1 MKKTKLISSG
11 VACLLGL
18 TILSGCNSQSVD
30 NTNSKEGRTPTESQ
44 SGTEVETIK
53 VENSVDVQV
62 EEVIEGELKDSDR
75 LLAEVFAN
83 TDVSIYGKTT
93 GTVSQILVKK
103 GDTVKKGQVIGK
115 LDQTE
120 AQLKLRQAEAA
131 LAVANANLEHSNKM
145 GTSGELA
152 NSQLK
157 QAEQT
162 YASVKR
168 TMEQGL
174 TLAQANYNRSKKLF
188 EQKALSKG
196 ELENAENAYLQAKNQ
211 YQSQLD
217 QAQTALI
224 TARSQVNTADKNG
237 RVTQANVQQGK
248 VEVDISR
255 NALENT
261 LIKSTI
267 DGIITDIQVQE
278 GDTINPQKPIATVIN
293 LDPMIVKVNVSEK
306 ALASFQKGTQLN
318 LQVPSQNIKV
328 KGSITY
334 VGLKASDQS
343 KLFPVEIEV
352 PNPKGTLLPGM
363 KAEVS
368 SINGQAGILI
378 PTDAI
383 LERNGKSVAYVV
395 NGERVAEKEISIA
408 SKGTEKTLISSGVKP
423 GDKVVIKGQ
432 SQLKDNAKIRIVP

>member
-18 TILSGCNSQSVD
+18 TIISGCSSQSVD
-30 NTNSKEGRTPTESQ
+30 NTNSKEGRTSNERQ
-44 SGTEVETIK
+44 SSTEVETIK

-62 EEVIEGELKDSDR
+62 EEVIEGELKDSGR

-131 LAVANANLEHSNKM
+131 LAVAKANLEHSNKM

-162 YASVKR
+162 FASVKR

-188 EQKALSKG
+188 EEKALSKG

-224 TARSQVNTADKNG
+224 NARSQVNTADKNG
-237 RVTQANVQQGK
+237 RVTQASVQQGQ

-267 DGIITDIQVQE
+267 DGIVTDIQVQE
-278 GDTINPQKPIATVIN
+278 GDTINPQKPVATVIN

-306 ALASFQKGTQLN
+306 SLASFKKGTQLN

-328 KGSITY
+328 NGSITY
-334 VGLKASDQS
+334 VGLKAADQS

-368 SINGQAGILI
+368 SSHGQAGILI

-408 SKGTEKTLISSGVKP
+408 SKGTEKTLIGSGVKP

-432 SQLKDNAKIRIVP
+432 SQLKDQAKIRIVP

>member
-18 TILSGCNSQSVD
+18 TIISGCSSQSVD
-30 NTNSKEGRTPTESQ
+30 NTNSKEGRTSNESQ
-44 SGTEVETIK
+44 SSPEVETIK

-62 EEVIEGELKDSDR
+62 EEVIEGELKDSGR

-131 LAVANANLEHSNKM
+131 LAVAKANLEHSNKM

-162 YASVKR
+162 FASVKR

-188 EQKALSKG
+188 EEKALSKG

-217 QAQTALI
+217 QAQTALLN
-224 TARSQVNTADKNG
+224 ARSQVNTADKNG
-237 RVTQANVQQGK
+237 RVTQASVQQGQ

-267 DGIITDIQVQE
+267 DGIVTDIQVQE
-278 GDTINPQKPIATVIN
+278 GDTINPQKPVATVIN

-306 ALASFQKGTQLN
+306 SLASFKKGTQLN

-328 KGSITY
+328 NGSITY
-334 VGLKASDQS
+334 VGLKAADQS

-368 SINGQAGILI
+368 SSHGQAGILI

-408 SKGTEKTLISSGVKP
+408 SKGTEKTLIGSGVKP

-432 SQLKDNAKIRIVP
+432 SQLKDQAKIRIVP

>member
-18 TILSGCNSQSVD
+18 TIISGCSSQSVD
-30 NTNSKEGRTPTESQ
+30 NTNSKEGRTSNESQ
-44 SGTEVETIK
+44 SSPEVETIK

-62 EEVIEGELKDSDR
+62 EEVIEGELKDSGR

-131 LAVANANLEHSNKM
+131 LAVAKANLEHSNKM
-145 GTSGELA
+145 GTSGQLA

-162 YASVKR
+162 FASVKR

-188 EQKALSKG
+188 EEKALSKG

-224 TARSQVNTADKNG
+224 NARSQVNTADKNG
-237 RVTQANVQQGK
+237 RVTQASVQQGQ

-267 DGIITDIQVQE
+267 DGIVTDIQVQE
-278 GDTINPQKPIATVIN
+278 GDTINPQKPVATVIN

-306 ALASFQKGTQLN
+306 SLASFKKGTQLN

-328 KGSITY
+328 NGSITY
-334 VGLKASDQS
+334 VGLKAADQS

-368 SINGQAGILI
+368 SSHGQAGILI

-408 SKGTEKTLISSGVKP
+408 SKGTEKTLIGSGVKP

-432 SQLKDNAKIRIVP
+432 SQLKDQAKIRIVP

>member
-1 MKKTKLISSG
+1 MKKTKLINSG
-11 VACLLGL
+11 VACLISL
-18 TILSGCNSQSVD
+18 TIISGCNSQSAEK
-30 NTNSKEGRTPTESQ
+30 TNSNEGRTQIEGQ
-44 SGTEVETIK
+44 SSPEVETIK
-53 VENSVDVQV
+53 VENSVDVRV
-62 EEVIEGELKDSDR
+62 EEAIDGELKESDK

-120 AQLKLRQAEAA
+120 AQLKLRHAEAA

-145 GTSGELA
+145 GTSSELA
-152 NSQLK
+152 SSQLK

-162 YASVKR
+162 YANAQR
-168 TMEQGL
+168 TIAQGL
-174 TLAQANYNRSKKLF
+174 TLAQANYDRAKKLF
-188 EQKALSKG
+188 EEKAMSKS

-217 QAQTALI
+217 QAQIALI
-224 TARSQVNTADKNG
+224 NARTQVNTADKNG
-237 RVTQANVQQGK
+237 RVTQANVKQGQ

-261 LIKSTI
+261 LIKSTV
-267 DGIITDIQVQE
+267 DGIVTDIQVQE

-306 ALASFQKGTQLN
+306 ALASFQKGTQLD

-328 KGSITY
+328 KGSIAY

-368 SINGQAGILI
+368 STKGQAGILI

-383 LERNGKSVAYVV
+383 LERNGKTVAYVV

-408 SKGTEKTLISSGVKP
+408 SKGTEKTLIGSGVNP

-432 SQLKDNAKIRIVP
+432 AQLKDGAKIRIVP

>member
-18 TILSGCNSQSVD
+18 TIISGCNSQSVD
-30 NTNSKEGRTPTESQ
+30 STNSKEGRTPTESQ

-224 TARSQVNTADKNG
+224 NARSQVNTADKNG

>member
-11 VACLLGL
+11 VTCLLGL
-18 TILSGCNSQSVD
+18 AIISGCNSQSAEK
-30 NTNSKEGRTPTESQ
+30 TNSNEGRTQIESQ
-44 SGTEVETIK
+44 SKTEIETIK

-62 EEVIEGELKDSDR
+62 EEVIEGELKESDR

-83 TDVSIYGKTT
+83 TDVGIYGKTT
-93 GTVSQILVKK
+93 GTVSQILVRK

-120 AQLKLRQAEAA
+120 AQLKLRHAEAA
-131 LAVANANLEHSNKM
+131 LAVANANLEHTNKM
-145 GTSGELA
+145 GTSSELA

-162 YASVKR
+162 FANANR
-168 TMEQGL
+168 TIAQGL
-174 TLAQANYNRSKKLF
+174 TLAQANYDRAKKLF
-188 EQKALSKG
+188 EEKALSKS

-217 QAQTALI
+217 QAQIALI
-224 TARSQVNTADKNG
+224 NARTQVNTADKNG

-261 LIKSTI
+261 LIKSTV
-267 DGIITDIQVQE
+267 DGIVTDIQVQE

-306 ALASFQKGTQLN
+306 ALASFQKGIQLD

-368 SINGQAGILI
+368 SIKGQAGILI

-408 SKGTEKTLISSGVKP
+408 SKGIEKTLIGSGVKT

-432 SQLKDNAKIRIVP
+432 SQLKDGAKIRIVP

>member
-224 TARSQVNTADKNG
+224 NARSQVNTADKNG

>member
-93 GTVSQILVKK
+93 GTVSQILIKK

>member
-18 TILSGCNSQSVD
+18 TIISGCNSQSVD
-30 NTNSKEGRTPTESQ
+30 KTNSKEGRTPIESQ
-44 SGTEVETIK
+44 SSTEVETIK

-62 EEVIEGELKDSDR
+62 EEVIEGELKESDR

-93 GTVSQILVKK
+93 GTVSEILVKK

-120 AQLKLRQAEAA
+120 AHLKLRQAEAA
-131 LAVANANLEHSNKM
+131 LAVANANLEHSNKI

-188 EQKALSKG
+188 EEKALSKG

-224 TARSQVNTADKNG
+224 NARSQVNTADKNG

-267 DGIITDIQVQE
+267 DGIVTDIQVQE

-306 ALASFQKGTQLN
+306 SLANFQKGTQLD

-408 SKGTEKTLISSGVKP
+408 SKGTEKTLIGSGVKP

>member
-1 MKKTKLISSG
+1 MKKTKLISS
-11 VACLLGL
+11 VVTCLLGL
-18 TILSGCNSQSVD
+18 AIISGCNSQSAEK
-30 NTNSKEGRTPTESQ
+30 TNSNEGRTQIESPSSTEI
-44 SGTEVETIK
+44 ETIK

-62 EEVIEGELKDSDR
+62 EEVIEGELKESDR

-145 GTSGELA
+145 GTSSQLA

-162 YASVKR
+162 FANANR
-168 TMEQGL
+168 TIAQGL
-174 TLAQANYNRSKKLF
+174 TLAKANYDRAKKLF
-188 EQKALSKG
+188 EEKALSKS
-196 ELENAENAYLQAKNQ
+196 ELDNAENAYLQAKNQ

-217 QAQTALI
+217 QAQIALI
-224 TARSQVNTADKNG
+224 NARTQVNTADKNG

-261 LIKSTI
+261 LIKSTV
-267 DGIITDIQVQE
+267 DGIVTDIQVQE
-278 GDTINPQKPIATVIN
+278 GDTINPQKPVATVIN

-306 ALASFQKGTQLN
+306 ALASFQKGIQLD

-363 KAEVS
+363 KADVS
-368 SINGQAGILI
+368 SIKGQAGILI

-383 LERNGKSVAYVV
+383 LERNGKWVAYVV

-408 SKGTEKTLISSGVKP
+408 SKGTEKTLIGSGVKS

-432 SQLKDNAKIRIVP
+432 SQLKDGAKIRIVP

>member
-18 TILSGCNSQSVD
+18 TIISGCSSQSVD
-30 NTNSKEGRTPTESQ
+30 NTNSKEGRTSNESQ
-44 SGTEVETIK
+44 SSPEVESIK

-62 EEVIEGELKDSDR
+62 EEVIEGELKDSGR

-131 LAVANANLEHSNKM
+131 LAVAKANLEHSNKM

-162 YASVKR
+162 FASVKR

-188 EQKALSKG
+188 EEKALSKG

-224 TARSQVNTADKNG
+224 NARSQVNTADKNG
-237 RVTQANVQQGK
+237 RVTQASVQQGQ

-267 DGIITDIQVQE
+267 DGIVTDIQVQE
-278 GDTINPQKPIATVIN
+278 GDTINPQKPVATVIN

-306 ALASFQKGTQLN
+306 SLASFKKGTQLN

-328 KGSITY
+328 NGSITY
-334 VGLKASDQS
+334 VGLKAADQS

-368 SINGQAGILI
+368 SSHGQAGILI

-395 NGERVAEKEISIA
+395 NGERVAEKEIAIA
-408 SKGTEKTLISSGVKP
+408 SKGTEKTLIGSGVKP

-432 SQLKDNAKIRIVP
+432 SQLKDQAKIRIVP

>member
-1 MKKTKLISSG
+1 MKKTKLISS
-11 VACLLGL
+11 VVTCLLGL
-18 TILSGCNSQSVD
+18 AIISGCNSQSAEK
-30 NTNSKEGRTPTESQ
+30 TNSNEGRTQIESPSSTEI
-44 SGTEVETIK
+44 ETIK

-62 EEVIEGELKDSDR
+62 EEVIEGELKESNR

-145 GTSGELA
+145 GTSSQLA

-162 YASVKR
+162 FANANR
-168 TMEQGL
+168 TIAQGL
-174 TLAQANYNRSKKLF
+174 TLAKANYDRAKKLF
-188 EQKALSKG
+188 EEKALSKS
-196 ELENAENAYLQAKNQ
+196 ELDNAENAYLQAKNQ

-217 QAQTALI
+217 QAQIALI
-224 TARSQVNTADKNG
+224 NARTQVNTADKNG

-261 LIKSTI
+261 LIKSTV
-267 DGIITDIQVQE
+267 DGIVTDIQVQE
-278 GDTINPQKPIATVIN
+278 GDTINPQKPVATVIN

-306 ALASFQKGTQLN
+306 ALASFQKGIQLD

-363 KAEVS
+363 KADVS
-368 SINGQAGILI
+368 SIKGQAGILI

-408 SKGTEKTLISSGVKP
+408 SKGTEKTLIGSGVKS

-432 SQLKDNAKIRIVP
+432 SQLKDGAKIRIVP

>member
-18 TILSGCNSQSVD
+18 TIISGCSSQSVD
-30 NTNSKEGRTPTESQ
+30 NTNSKEGRTSNESQ
-44 SGTEVETIK
+44 SSTEVETIK

-62 EEVIEGELKDSDR
+62 EEVIEGELKDSGR

-131 LAVANANLEHSNKM
+131 LAVAKANLEHSNKM

-162 YASVKR
+162 FASVKR

-188 EQKALSKG
+188 EEKALSKG

-224 TARSQVNTADKNG
+224 NARSQVNTADKNG
-237 RVTQANVQQGK
+237 RVTQASVQQGQ

-267 DGIITDIQVQE
+267 DGIVTDIQVQE
-278 GDTINPQKPIATVIN
+278 GDTINPQKPVATVIN

-306 ALASFQKGTQLN
+306 SLASFKKGTQLN

-328 KGSITY
+328 NGSITY
-334 VGLKASDQS
+334 VGLKAADQS

-368 SINGQAGILI
+368 SSHGQAGILI

-408 SKGTEKTLISSGVKP
+408 SKGTEKTLIGSGVKP

-432 SQLKDNAKIRIVP
+432 SQLKDQAKIRIVP

>member
-18 TILSGCNSQSVD
+18 TIISGCSSQSVD
-30 NTNSKEGRTPTESQ
+30 NTNSKEGRTSNESQ
-44 SGTEVETIK
+44 SSPEVETIK

-62 EEVIEGELKDSDR
+62 EEVIEGELKDSGR

-131 LAVANANLEHSNKM
+131 LAVAKANLEHSNKM

-162 YASVKR
+162 FASVKR

-188 EQKALSKG
+188 EEKALSKG

-217 QAQTALI
+217 QAQTALLN
-224 TARSQVNTADKNG
+224 ARSQVNTADKNG
-237 RVTQANVQQGK
+237 RVTQASVQQGQ

-267 DGIITDIQVQE
+267 DGIVTDIQVQE
-278 GDTINPQKPIATVIN
+278 GDTINPQKPVATVIN

-306 ALASFQKGTQLN
+306 SLASFQKGTQLH

-328 KGSITY
+328 NGSITY
-334 VGLKASDQS
+334 VGLKAADQS

-368 SINGQAGILI
+368 SSHGQAGILI

-408 SKGTEKTLISSGVKP
+408 SKGTEKTLIGSGVKP

-432 SQLKDNAKIRIVP
+432 SQLKDQAKIRIVP

>member
-1 MKKTKLISSG
+1 MQKTKLISSG
-11 VACLLGL
+11 VACLIGL
-18 TILSGCNSQSVD
+18 TMISGCNSQSAEK
-30 NTNSKEGRTPTESQ
+30 TNSIEGRTQIESQ
-44 SGTEVETIK
+44 SSPEIETIK

-62 EEVIEGELKDSDR
+62 EEVMEGELKESDR

-120 AQLKLRQAEAA
+120 AQLKLRHAEAA

-145 GTSGELA
+145 GTSRELA

-162 YASVKR
+162 YANAQR
-168 TMEQGL
+168 TIAQGL
-174 TLAQANYNRSKKLF
+174 TLAQANYDRAKKLY
-188 EQKALSKG
+188 EEKALSKS
-196 ELENAENAYLQAKNQ
+196 ELENAENAFLQAKNQ

-224 TARSQVNTADKNG
+224 TARTQVNTADKNG

-255 NALENT
+255 NALDNT
-261 LIKSTI
+261 LIKSTV
-267 DGIITDIQVQE
+267 DGIVTDIQVQE

-306 ALASFQKGTQLN
+306 ALASFQKGTQLE

-328 KGSITY
+328 KGSIAY
-334 VGLKASDQS
+334 VGLKASEQS

-368 SINGQAGILI
+368 SLKGQAGILI

-408 SKGTEKTLISSGVKP
+408 SKGTEKTLIGSGVKP
-423 GDKVVIKGQ
+423 GDQVVIKGQ
-432 SQLKDNAKIRIVP
+432 SQLKDGAKIRIVP

>member
-18 TILSGCNSQSVD
+18 TIISGCNSQSVD
-30 NTNSKEGRTPTESQ
+30 KTNSKEGRTPTESQ
-44 SGTEVETIK
+44 SSTEVETIK

-62 EEVIEGELKDSDR
+62 EEVIEGELKESDR

-93 GTVSQILVKK
+93 GTVSEILVKK

-188 EQKALSKG
+188 EEKALSKG

-224 TARSQVNTADKNG
+224 NARSQVNTADKNG

-267 DGIITDIQVQE
+267 DGIVTDIQVQE

-306 ALASFQKGTQLN
+306 SLANFQKGTQLD

-408 SKGTEKTLISSGVKP
+408 SKGTEKTLIGSGVKP

>member
-18 TILSGCNSQSVD
+18 TIISGCNSQSVD
-30 NTNSKEGRTPTESQ
+30 KTNSTEGRTPIESQ
-44 SGTEVETIK
+44 SSTEVETIK

-188 EQKALSKG
+188 EEKALSKG
-196 ELENAENAYLQAKNQ
+196 ELENAENAFLQAKNQ

-224 TARSQVNTADKNG
+224 NARSQVNTADKNG
-237 RVTQANVQQGK
+237 RVTQANVQQGQ

-267 DGIITDIQVQE
+267 DGIVTDIQVQE

-293 LDPMIVKVNVSEK
+293 LDPMIVKINVSEK
-306 ALASFQKGTQLN
+306 SLASFQKGTQLN

-383 LERNGKSVAYVV
+383 LERNGKSVAFVV
-395 NGERVAEKEISIA
+395 NGERVTEKEISIA

-432 SQLKDNAKIRIVP
+432 SQLKDHAKIRIVP

>member
-18 TILSGCNSQSVD
+18 TIISGCSSQSVD
-30 NTNSKEGRTPTESQ
+30 NTNSKEGRTSNESQ
-44 SGTEVETIK
+44 SSPEVETIK

-62 EEVIEGELKDSDR
+62 EEVIEGELKDSGR

-131 LAVANANLEHSNKM
+131 LAVAKANLEHSNKM

-162 YASVKR
+162 FASVKR

-188 EQKALSKG
+188 EEKALSKG

-224 TARSQVNTADKNG
+224 NARSQVNTADKNG
-237 RVTQANVQQGK
+237 RVTQASVQQGQ

-267 DGIITDIQVQE
+267 DGIVTDIQVQE
-278 GDTINPQKPIATVIN
+278 GDTINPQKPVATVIN

-306 ALASFQKGTQLN
+306 SLASFKKGTQLY

-328 KGSITY
+328 NGSITY
-334 VGLKASDQS
+334 VGLKAADQS

-368 SINGQAGILI
+368 SSHGQAGILI

-408 SKGTEKTLISSGVKP
+408 SKGTEKTLIGSGVKP

-432 SQLKDNAKIRIVP
+432 SQLKDQAKIRIVP

>member
-1 MKKTKLISSG
+1 MKKTKLISS
-11 VACLLGL
+11 VVTCLLGL
-18 TILSGCNSQSVD
+18 AIISGCNSQSAEK
-30 NTNSKEGRTPTESQ
+30 TNSNEGRTQIESPSSTEI
-44 SGTEVETIK
+44 ETIK

-62 EEVIEGELKDSDR
+62 EEVIEGELKESDR

-145 GTSGELA
+145 GTSSQLA
-152 NSQLK
+152 NSHLK

-162 YASVKR
+162 FANANR
-168 TMEQGL
+168 TIAQGL
-174 TLAQANYNRSKKLF
+174 TLAKANYDRAKKLF
-188 EQKALSKG
+188 EEKALSKS
-196 ELENAENAYLQAKNQ
+196 ELDNAENAYLQAKNQ

-217 QAQTALI
+217 QAQIALI
-224 TARSQVNTADKNG
+224 NARTQVNTADKNG

-261 LIKSTI
+261 LIKSTV
-267 DGIITDIQVQE
+267 DGIVTDIQVQE
-278 GDTINPQKPIATVIN
+278 GDTINPQKPVATVIN

-306 ALASFQKGTQLN
+306 ALASFQKGIQLD

-363 KAEVS
+363 KAVVS
-368 SINGQAGILI
+368 SIKGQAGILI

-408 SKGTEKTLISSGVKP
+408 SKGTEKTLIGSGVKS

-432 SQLKDNAKIRIVP
+432 SQLKDGAKIRIVP

>member
-18 TILSGCNSQSVD
+18 TIISGCNSQSVD
-30 NTNSKEGRTPTESQ
+30 KTNSKEGRTPIESQ
-44 SGTEVETIK
+44 SSTEVETIK

-62 EEVIEGELKDSDR
+62 EEVIEGELKESDR

-93 GTVSQILVKK
+93 GTVSEILVKK

-188 EQKALSKG
+188 EEKALSKG

-224 TARSQVNTADKNG
+224 NARSQVNTADKNG

-267 DGIITDIQVQE
+267 DGIVTDIQVQE

-306 ALASFQKGTQLN
+306 SLANFQKGTQLD

-408 SKGTEKTLISSGVKP
+408 SKGTEKTLIGSGVKP

>member
-18 TILSGCNSQSVD
+18 TIISGCSSQSVD
-30 NTNSKEGRTPTESQ
+30 NTNSKEGRTSNESQ
-44 SGTEVETIK
+44 SSPEVETIK

-62 EEVIEGELKDSDR
+62 EEVIEGELKDSGR

-103 GDTVKKGQVIGK
+103 GDIVKKGQVIGK

-131 LAVANANLEHSNKM
+131 LAVAKANLEHSNKM

-162 YASVKR
+162 FASVKR

-188 EQKALSKG
+188 EEKALSKG

-224 TARSQVNTADKNG
+224 NARSQVNTADKNG
-237 RVTQANVQQGK
+237 RVTQASVQQGQ

-267 DGIITDIQVQE
+267 DGIVTDIQVQE
-278 GDTINPQKPIATVIN
+278 GDTINPQKPVATVIN

-306 ALASFQKGTQLN
+306 SLASFKKGTQLN

-328 KGSITY
+328 NGSITY
-334 VGLKASDQS
+334 VGLKAADQS

-368 SINGQAGILI
+368 SSHGQAGILI

-408 SKGTEKTLISSGVKP
+408 SKGTEKTLIGSGVKP

-432 SQLKDNAKIRIVP
+432 SQLKDQAKIRIVP

>member
-18 TILSGCNSQSVD
+18 TIISGCNSQSVD
-30 NTNSKEGRTPTESQ
+30 KTSSTEGRTPIESQ
-44 SGTEVETIK
+44 SSTEVETIK

-62 EEVIEGELKDSDR
+62 EEVIEGELKESDR

-93 GTVSQILVKK
+93 GTVSEILVKK

-188 EQKALSKG
+188 EEKALSKG

-224 TARSQVNTADKNG
+224 NARSQVNTADKNG

-267 DGIITDIQVQE
+267 DGIVTDIQVQE

-306 ALASFQKGTQLN
+306 SLASFQKGTQLD

-368 SINGQAGILI
+368 STNGQAGILI

-408 SKGTEKTLISSGVKP
+408 SKGTEKTLIGSGVKP

>member
-18 TILSGCNSQSVD
+18 TIISGCSSQSVD
-30 NTNSKEGRTPTESQ
+30 NTNSKEGRTSNESQ
-44 SGTEVETIK
+44 SSTEVETIK

-62 EEVIEGELKDSDR
+62 EEVIEGELKDSGR

-131 LAVANANLEHSNKM
+131 LAVAKANLEHSNKM

-162 YASVKR
+162 FASVKR

-188 EQKALSKG
+188 EEKALSKG

-224 TARSQVNTADKNG
+224 NARSQVNTADKNG
-237 RVTQANVQQGK
+237 RVTQASVQQGQ
-248 VEVDISR
+248 VEVDIFR

-267 DGIITDIQVQE
+267 DGIVTDIQVQE
-278 GDTINPQKPIATVIN
+278 GDTINPQKPVATVIN

-306 ALASFQKGTQLN
+306 SLASFKKGTQLN

-328 KGSITY
+328 NGSITY
-334 VGLKASDQS
+334 VGLKAADQS

-368 SINGQAGILI
+368 SSHGQAGILI

-408 SKGTEKTLISSGVKP
+408 SKGTEKTLIGSGVKP

-432 SQLKDNAKIRIVP
+432 SQLKDQAKIRIVP

>member
-18 TILSGCNSQSVD
+18 TIITGCSSQSVD
-30 NTNSKEGRTPTESQ
+30 NTNSKEGRTSNESQ
-44 SGTEVETIK
+44 SSPEVETIK

-62 EEVIEGELKDSDR
+62 EEVIEGELKDSGR

-131 LAVANANLEHSNKM
+131 LAVAKANLEYSNKM

-162 YASVKR
+162 FASVKR

-188 EQKALSKG
+188 EEKALSKG

-217 QAQTALI
+217 QAQTALLN
-224 TARSQVNTADKNG
+224 ARSQVNTADKNG
-237 RVTQANVQQGK
+237 RVTQASVQQGQ

-267 DGIITDIQVQE
+267 DGIVTDIQVQE
-278 GDTINPQKPIATVIN
+278 GDTINPQKPVATVIN

-306 ALASFQKGTQLN
+306 SLASFQKGTQLN

-334 VGLKASDQS
+334 VGLKAADQS

-368 SINGQAGILI
+368 SSHGQAGILI

-408 SKGTEKTLISSGVKP
+408 SKGTEKTLIGSGVKP

-432 SQLKDNAKIRIVP
+432 SQLKDQAKIRIVP

>member
-11 VACLLGL
+11 VACLIGL
-18 TILSGCNSQSVD
+18 TIISGCNSQSAEK
-30 NTNSKEGRTPTESQ
+30 TNSNEGRTPIESQ
-44 SGTEVETIK
+44 SSTEIETIK

-62 EEVIEGELKDSDR
+62 EEVTEGELKESDR

-93 GTVSQILVKK
+93 GTVSEILVKK

-120 AQLKLRQAEAA
+120 AQLKLRHAEAA

-145 GTSGELA
+145 GTSSELA

-162 YASVKR
+162 YASAQR
-168 TMEQGL
+168 TIAQGL
-174 TLAQANYNRSKKLF
+174 TLAQANYDRAKKLF
-188 EQKALSKG
+188 EEKALSKS

-224 TARSQVNTADKNG
+224 NARTQVNTADKNG

-267 DGIITDIQVQE
+267 DGIVTDIQVQE

-306 ALASFQKGTQLN
+306 ALASFQKGTQLD

-328 KGSITY
+328 KGSISY

-368 SINGQAGILI
+368 SKKGQAGILI

-395 NGERVAEKEISIA
+395 DGERVAEKEISIA
-408 SKGTEKTLISSGVKP
+408 SKGTEKTLIGSGVKP
-423 GDKVVIKGQ
+423 GDQVVIKGQ
-432 SQLKDNAKIRIVP
+432 SQLKDGAKIRIVP

>member
-18 TILSGCNSQSVD
+18 TIISGCNSQSVD
-30 NTNSKEGRTPTESQ
+30 KTNSKEGRTPIESQ
-44 SGTEVETIK
+44 SSTEVETIK

-62 EEVIEGELKDSDR
+62 EEVIEGELKESDR

-93 GTVSQILVKK
+93 GTVSEILVKK

-120 AQLKLRQAEAA
+120 AHLKLRQAEAA

-188 EQKALSKG
+188 EEKALSKG

-224 TARSQVNTADKNG
+224 NARSQVNTADKNG

-267 DGIITDIQVQE
+267 DGIVTDIQVQE

-306 ALASFQKGTQLN
+306 SLANFQKGTQLD

-408 SKGTEKTLISSGVKP
+408 SKGTEKTLIGSGVKP